1 MVAVCESN
9 ARHIH
14 QDGHWNRG
22 VDSFPPP
29 MRITVDQDAESTG
42 CPAQNEDDGACS
54 GGVRVCRRHA
64 QPLSMAWMTD
74 ELLARTIDVWSANYG
89 RPISEDEA
97 VEILMNVKRLAEV
110 LLEARKDVN

>member
-14 QDGHWNRG
+14 HDGHWNRG
-22 VDSFPPP
+22 VDSLPPR
-29 MRITVDQDAESTG
+29 MRITDGRDADSTG
-42 CPAQNEDDGACS
+42 CPAQNEDDGGGS
-54 GGVRVCRRHA
+54 GCVRVCRRHA
-64 QPLSMAWMTD
+64 RPLSMQWITD